1 MNLFKI
7 INNSNTFG
15 VESATIGEQELICST
30 DRANVLTW
38 ATLLSGAKGEP
49 FCAAGDKA
57 FIVAE
62 FSFDE
67 AEVYATRGAESRW
80 GIKWDVHQGEMI
92 TPDELIPSGVIG
104 AVEYDL
110 DYTYMPSEI
119 EVISFYAI
127 DPAIVEKA
135 LSVIDFNVNFRDFYK
150 EGHLAEAIAEARK
163 RKYGKLEKFGDVLS
177 PISQEEAQR
186 LFTQVKAQRA

>member
-1 MNLFKI
+1 MRLFKI
-7 INNSNTFG
+7 INNTIDFG
-15 VESATIGEQELICST
+15 VEPATIGEQELICST

-38 ATLLSGAKGEP
+38 AALLSGAKGEP
-49 FCAAGDKA
+49 YCAAGDKA

-67 AEVYATRGAESRW
+67 AEVYATRSAENRW
-80 GIKWDVHQGEMI
+80 GIQWDIHQGEII

-110 DYTYMPSEI
+110 DCTYMPSEI
-119 EVISFYAI
+119 EVKSFYAI

-163 RKYGKLEKFGDVLS
+163 RKYGALEKFGDVLS
-177 PISQEEAQR
+177 PISQDEAKR
-186 LFTQVKAQRA
+186 LFTQVKADRA

>member
-38 ATLLSGAKGEP
+38 AALLSGAKGEP
-49 FCAAGDKA
+49 YCAAEDNA
-57 FIVAE
+57 FIIAE

-67 AEVYATRGAESRW
+67 AEMYATSGAENRW
-80 GIKWDVHQGEMI
+80 AIQWDIHQGEII
-92 TPDELIPSGVIG
+92 TPDELIPSGIIG

-110 DYTYMPSEI
+110 DCTYVPSEI
-119 EVISFYAI
+119 EVHSFYAI
-127 DPAIVEKA
+127 DPAIVKKA
-135 LSVIDFNVNFRDFYK
+135 FSAIDFNVNFRDFYK

-163 RKYGKLEKFGDVLS
+163 RKYGKLEEFGDVLS
-177 PISQEEAQR
+177 PISQGEAKR
-186 LFTQVKAQRA
+186 LFTRVKANRA